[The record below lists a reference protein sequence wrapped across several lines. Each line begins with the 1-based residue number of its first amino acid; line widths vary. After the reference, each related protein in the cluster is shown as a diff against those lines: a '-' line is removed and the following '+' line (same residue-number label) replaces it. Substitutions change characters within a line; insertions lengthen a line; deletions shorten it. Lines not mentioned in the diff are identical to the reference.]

1 MLILMFMEVLRSGGN
16 MMEYNRRPSN
26 LRLARYY
33 LINALKFYEMKNERL
48 TPIIFVILLF
58 TGLIGG
64 FITDAAAVAD
74 NIPAYIL
81 INVIVVFILN
91 IASTV
96 YLHSYITEIKGG
108 VASLKESLRHILN
121 NFVKIIFAHLT
132 FAAIIMI
139 GILLLV
145 IPAIIFNFMFM
156 FYICYLVDKDMRIK
170 DALNA
175 SKNITTGRRLE
186 IFAIFILFNL
196 TIFLPYFI
204 AILMATF
211 TGNNLIVSFVLTF
224 FSSVLVVMQQRLTAL
239 IYYDLEY
246 GNKGTVNDDYDD
258 DFYYM

>member
-1 MLILMFMEVLRSGGN
+1 MD
-16 MMEYNRRPSN
+16 YNKRPSS

-64 FITDAAAVAD
+64 FITEAAAIAD
-74 NIPAYIL
+74 NVFAYIVVN
-81 INVIVVFILN
+81 IIVIFILN

-108 VASLKESLRHILN
+108 VASLRESLRHILN
-121 NFVKIIFAHLT
+121 NFIKIIFAHLT
-132 FAAIIMI
+132 FVAIIII
-139 GILLLV
+139 GLLLLV
-145 IPAIIFNFMFM
+145 IPAIIFNYMFM

-175 SKNITTGRRLE
+175 SKNITTGKRFE
-186 IFAIFILFNL
+186 IFVIYVLFNL
-196 TIFLPYFI
+196 IIFLPYLI
-204 AILMATF
+204 AVMMASF
-211 TGNNLIVSFVLTF
+211 SGNNLIVSFVLTF
-224 FSSVLVVMQQRLTAL
+224 FSSVIVVMQQRLTAL

-246 GNKGTVNDDYDD
+246 GGEKTADDDYDD
-258 DFYYM
+258 FYYI